1 MSDVEKKY
9 ATGAGA
15 INESLVVEDGK
26 TYQLISVSL
35 KVDVAPTTS
44 ESFVITRGSAGGA
57 VYDVPLYTLD
67 LSIIGVTSIV
77 WQPDQPLYLV
87 GGDSLDVAWTNTD
100 DRQWG
105 LEYTVMRVHP

>member
-1 MSDVEKKY
+1 MSDVEKQY
-9 ATGAGA
+9 ATGLGA
-15 INESLVVEDGK
+15 IDESLVVEGGK

-44 ESFVITRGSAGGA
+44 EDFVVTLNSAGGD

-67 LSIIGVTSIV
+67 LSITGVTSLV
-77 WQPDQPLYLV
+77 WLPDQPLYLV

-100 DRQWG
+100 ARQWG